1 MDKQLEVILED
12 LEVSKADKDWVTYD
26 TLSEG
31 QTLENRHLLKHFL
44 ILEKGTLHLENQNT
58 QILQFFT
65 SGDIV
70 FLSPFDMNVD
80 MQLKLV
86 CDQTAK
92 IVFVDREYFLNFAA
106 NKASYME
113 WLLTSVL
120 SNSAALC
127 FELMKHDLPADERIV
142 YTLQRLCKKTKTEE
156 EATRDYYEVP
166 NFLNKTKMAQYGAMS
181 RKNLYNKLEILEET
195 DQVKQ
200 KKEKVF
206 VTATAI

>member
-1 MDKQLEVILED
+1 MEKQWKVILED
-12 LEVSKADKDWVTYD
+12 LERNKADNDWVTDD
-26 TLSEG
+26 TLLAG

-44 ILEKGTLHLENQNT
+44 ILEKGTLHLENQNS

-65 SGDIV
+65 TGDIV
-70 FLSPFDMNVD
+70 FLSPYDMNVD
-80 MQLKLV
+80 TQLKLV

-120 SNSAALC
+120 SNTSALC

-142 YTLQRLCKKTKTEE
+142 YTLQRLCQKTQPVAKEE
-156 EATRDYYEVP
+156 YYEVP

-181 RKNLYNKLEILEET
+181 RKNLYNKLEVLEESE
-195 DQVKQ
+195 QVKQ
-200 KKEKVF
+200 KNEKVF
-206 VTATAI
+206 VTTTAI

>member
-1 MDKQLEVILED
+1 MEKQWKVILED
-12 LEVSKADKDWVTYD
+12 LERNKADNDWVTDD
-26 TLSEG
+26 TLLAG

-44 ILEKGTLHLENQNT
+44 ILEKGTLHLENQNS

-65 SGDIV
+65 TGDIV
-70 FLSPFDMNVD
+70 FLSPYDMNVD
-80 MQLKLV
+80 TQLKLV

-106 NKASYME
+106 NKVSYME

-120 SNSAALC
+120 SNTSALC

-142 YTLQRLCKKTKTEE
+142 YTLQRLCQKTQPVAKEE
-156 EATRDYYEVP
+156 YYEVP

-181 RKNLYNKLEILEET
+181 RKNLYNKLEVLEESE
-195 DQVKQ
+195 QVKQ
-200 KKEKVF
+200 KNEKVF
-206 VTATAI
+206 VTSVAI

>member
-1 MDKQLEVILED
+1 MEKQWKVILED
-12 LEVSKADKDWVTYD
+12 LERNKADNDWVTDD
-26 TLSEG
+26 TLLAG

-44 ILEKGTLHLENQNT
+44 ILEKGTLHLENQNS

-65 SGDIV
+65 TGDIV
-70 FLSPFDMNVD
+70 FLSPYDMNVD
-80 MQLKLV
+80 TQLKLV

-120 SNSAALC
+120 SNTSALC

-142 YTLQRLCKKTKTEE
+142 YTLQRLCQKTQPVAKEE
-156 EATRDYYEVP
+156 YYEVP

-181 RKNLYNKLEILEET
+181 RKNLYNKLEVLEESE
-195 DQVKQ
+195 QVKQ
-200 KKEKVF
+200 KDEKVF
-206 VTATAI
+206 VTTTAI

>member
-1 MDKQLEVILED
+1 MEKQWKVILED
-12 LEVSKADKDWVTYD
+12 LERNKADNDWVTDD
-26 TLSEG
+26 TLLAG

-44 ILEKGTLHLENQNT
+44 ILEKGTLHLENQNS

-65 SGDIV
+65 TGDIV
-70 FLSPFDMNVD
+70 FLSPYDMNVD
-80 MQLKLV
+80 TQLKLV

-92 IVFVDREYFLNFAA
+92 IAFVDREYFLNFAA

-120 SNSAALC
+120 SNTSALC

-142 YTLQRLCKKTKTEE
+142 YTLQRLCKKTQPVAKEE
-156 EATRDYYEVP
+156 YYEVP

-181 RKNLYNKLEILEET
+181 RKNLYNKLEVLEESE
-195 DQVKQ
+195 QVKQ
-200 KKEKVF
+200 KNEKVF
-206 VTATAI
+206 VTSVAI

>member
-1 MDKQLEVILED
+1 MEKQWEVILED
-12 LEVSKADKDWVTYD
+12 LERNKADNDWVTD
-26 TLSEG
+26 ETLLAG

-44 ILEKGTLHLENQNT
+44 ILEKGTLHLENQNS

-65 SGDIV
+65 TGDIV
-70 FLSPFDMNVD
+70 FLSPYDMNVD
-80 MQLKLV
+80 TQLKLV

-120 SNSAALC
+120 SNTSALC

-142 YTLQRLCKKTKTEE
+142 YTLQRLCKKTQPVAKEE
-156 EATRDYYEVP
+156 YYEVP

-181 RKNLYNKLEILEET
+181 RKNLYNKLEVLEESE
-195 DQVKQ
+195 QVKQ
-200 KKEKVF
+200 KNEKVF
-206 VTATAI
+206 VTSVAI

>member
-1 MDKQLEVILED
+1 MEKQWKVILED
-12 LEVSKADKDWVTYD
+12 LERNKADNDWVTDD
-26 TLSEG
+26 TLLAG

-44 ILEKGTLHLENQNT
+44 ILEKGTLHLENQNS

-65 SGDIV
+65 TGDIV
-70 FLSPFDMNVD
+70 FLSPYDMNVD
-80 MQLKLV
+80 TQLKLV

-120 SNSAALC
+120 SNTSALC

-142 YTLQRLCKKTKTEE
+142 YTLQRLCKKTQPVAKEE
-156 EATRDYYEVP
+156 YYEVP

-181 RKNLYNKLEILEET
+181 RKNLYNKLEVLEESE
-195 DQVKQ
+195 QVKQ
-200 KKEKVF
+200 KNEKVF
-206 VTATAI
+206 VTSVAI

>member
-1 MDKQLEVILED
+1 MEKQWEVILED
-12 LEVSKADKDWVTYD
+12 LERNKADNDWVTD
-26 TLSEG
+26 ETLLAG

-44 ILEKGTLHLENQNT
+44 ILEKGTLHLENQNS

-65 SGDIV
+65 TGDIV
-70 FLSPFDMNVD
+70 FLSPYDMNVD
-80 MQLKLV
+80 TQLKLV

-120 SNSAALC
+120 SNTSALC

-142 YTLQRLCKKTKTEE
+142 YTLQRLCQKTQPVAKEE
-156 EATRDYYEVP
+156 YYEVP

-181 RKNLYNKLEILEET
+181 RKNLYNKLEVLEENK
-195 DQVKQ
+195 QVKQ
-200 KKEKVF
+200 KNEKVF
-206 VTATAI
+206 VTSVAI

>member
-1 MDKQLEVILED
+1 MEKQWEVILED
-12 LEVSKADKDWVTYD
+12 LERNKADNDWVTD
-26 TLSEG
+26 ETLLAG

-44 ILEKGTLHLENQNT
+44 ILEKGTLHLENQNS

-65 SGDIV
+65 TGDIV
-70 FLSPFDMNVD
+70 FLSPYDMNVD
-80 MQLKLV
+80 TQLKLV

-120 SNSAALC
+120 SNTSALC

-142 YTLQRLCKKTKTEE
+142 YTLQRLCQKTQPVAKEE
-156 EATRDYYEVP
+156 YYEVP

-181 RKNLYNKLEILEET
+181 RKNLYNKLEVLEESE
-195 DQVKQ
+195 QVKQ
-200 KKEKVF
+200 KNEKVF
-206 VTATAI
+206 VTSVAI

>member
-1 MDKQLEVILED
+1 MEKQWEVILED
-12 LEVSKADKDWVTYD
+12 LERNKADNDWVTDD
-26 TLSEG
+26 TLLAG

-44 ILEKGTLHLENQNT
+44 ILEKGTLHLENQNS

-65 SGDIV
+65 TGDIV
-70 FLSPFDMNVD
+70 FLSPYDMNVD
-80 MQLKLV
+80 TQLKLV

-120 SNSAALC
+120 SNTSALC

-142 YTLQRLCKKTKTEE
+142 YTLQRLCQKTQPVAKEE
-156 EATRDYYEVP
+156 YYEVP

-181 RKNLYNKLEILEET
+181 RKNLYNKLEVLEESE
-195 DQVKQ
+195 QVKQ
-200 KKEKVF
+200 KNEKVF
-206 VTATAI
+206 VTSVAI

>member
-1 MDKQLEVILED
+1 MEKQWKVILED
-12 LEVSKADKDWVTYD
+12 LERNKADNDWVTDD
-26 TLSEG
+26 TLLAG

-44 ILEKGTLHLENQNT
+44 ILEKGTLHLENQNS

-65 SGDIV
+65 TGDIV
-70 FLSPFDMNVD
+70 FLSPYDMNVD
-80 MQLKLV
+80 TQLKLV

-120 SNSAALC
+120 SNTSALC

-142 YTLQRLCKKTKTEE
+142 YTLQRLCQKTQPVAKEE
-156 EATRDYYEVP
+156 YYEVP

-181 RKNLYNKLEILEET
+181 RKNLYNKLEVLEENE
-195 DQVKQ
+195 QVKQ
-200 KKEKVF
+200 KNEKVF
-206 VTATAI
+206 VTTTAI

>member
-1 MDKQLEVILED
+1 MEKQWEVILED
-12 LEVSKADKDWVTYD
+12 LERNKADNDWVTDD
-26 TLSEG
+26 TLLAG

-44 ILEKGTLHLENQNT
+44 ILEKGTLHLENQNS

-65 SGDIV
+65 TGDIV
-70 FLSPFDMNVD
+70 FLSPYDMNVD
-80 MQLKLV
+80 TQLKLV
-86 CDQTAK
+86 CDQTVK

-120 SNSAALC
+120 SNTSALC

-142 YTLQRLCKKTKTEE
+142 YTLQRLCQKTQPVAKEE
-156 EATRDYYEVP
+156 YYEVP

-181 RKNLYNKLEILEET
+181 RKNLYNKLEVLEESE
-195 DQVKQ
+195 QVKQ
-200 KKEKVF
+200 KNKKVF
-206 VTATAI
+206 VTSVAI

>member
-1 MDKQLEVILED
+1 MEKQWEVILED
-12 LEVSKADKDWVTYD
+12 LERNKADNDWVTDD
-26 TLSEG
+26 TLLAG

-44 ILEKGTLHLENQNT
+44 ILEKGTLHLENQNS

-65 SGDIV
+65 TGDIV
-70 FLSPFDMNVD
+70 FLSPYDMNVD
-80 MQLKLV
+80 TQLKLV

-120 SNSAALC
+120 SNTSALC

-142 YTLQRLCKKTKTEE
+142 YTLQRLCQKTQPVAKEE
-156 EATRDYYEVP
+156 YYEVP

-181 RKNLYNKLEILEET
+181 RKNLYNKLEVLEESE
-195 DQVKQ
+195 QVKQ
-200 KKEKVF
+200 KNEKVF
-206 VTATAI
+206 VTTTAI

>member
-1 MDKQLEVILED
+1 MEKQWKVILED
-12 LEVSKADKDWVTYD
+12 LERNKADNDWVTDD
-26 TLSEG
+26 TLLAG

-44 ILEKGTLHLENQNT
+44 ILEKGTLHLENQNS

-65 SGDIV
+65 TGDIV
-70 FLSPFDMNVD
+70 FLSPYDMNVD
-80 MQLKLV
+80 TQLKLV

-120 SNSAALC
+120 SNTSALC

-142 YTLQRLCKKTKTEE
+142 YTLQRLCKKTQPVAKEE
-156 EATRDYYEVP
+156 YYEVP

-181 RKNLYNKLEILEET
+181 RKNLYNKLEVLEQSE
-195 DQVKQ
+195 QVKQ
-200 KKEKVF
+200 KNEKVF
-206 VTATAI
+206 VTSVAI

>member
-1 MDKQLEVILED
+1 MEKQWEVILED
-12 LEVSKADKDWVTYD
+12 LERNKADNDWVTD
-26 TLSEG
+26 ETLLAG

-44 ILEKGTLHLENQNT
+44 ILEKGTLHLENQNS

-65 SGDIV
+65 TGDIV
-70 FLSPFDMNVD
+70 FLSPYDMNVD
-80 MQLKLV
+80 TQLKLV

-120 SNSAALC
+120 SNTSALC

-142 YTLQRLCKKTKTEE
+142 YTLQRLCQKTQPVAKEE
-156 EATRDYYEVP
+156 YYEVP

-181 RKNLYNKLEILEET
+181 RKNLYNKLEVLEESE
-195 DQVKQ
+195 QVKQ
-200 KKEKVF
+200 KNEKVF
-206 VTATAI
+206 VTTTAI

>member
-1 MDKQLEVILED
+1 MKKQWEVILED
-12 LEVSKADKDWVTYD
+12 LELNKADNDWVTYD
-26 TLSEG
+26 TLPAG
-31 QTLENRHLLKHFL
+31 QTLENRHLFKHFL
-44 ILEKGTLHLENQNT
+44 ILETGTLHLENQNS

-65 SGDIV
+65 TGDIV
-70 FLSPFDMNVD
+70 FLSPYDMNVD
-80 MQLKLV
+80 TQLKLV

-120 SNSAALC
+120 SNTSALC

-142 YTLQRLCKKTKTEE
+142 YTLQRLCKKTQPALAEE
-156 EATRDYYEVP
+156 YYEVP

-181 RKNLYNKLEILEET
+181 RKNLYNKLEVLEESA
-195 DQVKQ
+195 QVKQ
-200 KKEKVF
+200 KNEKVF
-206 VTATAI
+206 VTSAAI

>member
-1 MDKQLEVILED
+1 MEKQWEVILED
-12 LEVSKADKDWVTYD
+12 LERNKADNDWVTDD
-26 TLSEG
+26 TLLAG

-44 ILEKGTLHLENQNT
+44 ILEKGTLHLENQNS

-65 SGDIV
+65 TGDIV
-70 FLSPFDMNVD
+70 FLSPYDMNVD
-80 MQLKLV
+80 TQLKLV

-120 SNSAALC
+120 SNTSALC

-142 YTLQRLCKKTKTEE
+142 YTLQRLCQKTQPVAKEE
-156 EATRDYYEVP
+156 YYEVP

-181 RKNLYNKLEILEET
+181 RKNLYNKLEVLEENE
-195 DQVKQ
+195 QVKQ
-200 KKEKVF
+200 KNEKVF
-206 VTATAI
+206 VTTTAI

>member
-1 MDKQLEVILED
+1 MEKQWKVILED
-12 LEVSKADKDWVTYD
+12 LERNKADNDWVTDD
-26 TLSEG
+26 TLLAG

-44 ILEKGTLHLENQNT
+44 ILEKGTLHLENQNS

-65 SGDIV
+65 TGDIV
-70 FLSPFDMNVD
+70 FLSPYDMNVD
-80 MQLKLV
+80 TQLKLV

-120 SNSAALC
+120 SNTSALC

-142 YTLQRLCKKTKTEE
+142 YTLQRLCKKTQPVAKEE
-156 EATRDYYEVP
+156 YYEVP

-181 RKNLYNKLEILEET
+181 RKNLYNKLEVLEESE
-195 DQVKQ
+195 QVKQ
-200 KKEKVF
+200 KNEKVF
-206 VTATAI
+206 VTTTAI

>member
-1 MDKQLEVILED
+1 MEKQWKVILED
-12 LEVSKADKDWVTYD
+12 LERNKADNDRVTDD
-26 TLSEG
+26 TLLAG

-44 ILEKGTLHLENQNT
+44 ILEKGTLHLENQNS

-65 SGDIV
+65 TGDIV
-70 FLSPFDMNVD
+70 FLSPYDMNVD
-80 MQLKLV
+80 TQLKLV

-92 IVFVDREYFLNFAA
+92 IIFVDREYFLNFAA

-120 SNSAALC
+120 SNTSALC

-142 YTLQRLCKKTKTEE
+142 YTLQRLCQKTQPVAKEE
-156 EATRDYYEVP
+156 YYEVP

-181 RKNLYNKLEILEET
+181 RKNLYNKLEVLEENE
-195 DQVKQ
+195 QVKQ
-200 KKEKVF
+200 KNEKVF
-206 VTATAI
+206 VTTTAI

>member
-1 MDKQLEVILED
+1 MEKQWEVILED
-12 LEVSKADKDWVTYD
+12 LERNKADNDWVTD
-26 TLSEG
+26 ETLLAG

-44 ILEKGTLHLENQNT
+44 ILEKGTLHLENQNS

-65 SGDIV
+65 TGDIV
-70 FLSPFDMNVD
+70 FLSPYDMNVD
-80 MQLKLV
+80 TQLKLV

-92 IVFVDREYFLNFAA
+92 IVFVNREYFLNFAA

-120 SNSAALC
+120 SNTSALC

-142 YTLQRLCKKTKTEE
+142 YTLQRLCQKTQPVAKEE
-156 EATRDYYEVP
+156 YYEVP

-181 RKNLYNKLEILEET
+181 RKNLYNKLEVLEENE
-195 DQVKQ
+195 QVKQ
-200 KKEKVF
+200 KNEKVF
-206 VTATAI
+206 VTTTAI

>member
-1 MDKQLEVILED
+1 MEKQWEVILED
-12 LEVSKADKDWVTYD
+12 LERNKADNDWVTDD
-26 TLSEG
+26 TLLAG

-44 ILEKGTLHLENQNT
+44 ILEKGTLHLENQNS

-65 SGDIV
+65 TGDIV
-70 FLSPFDMNVD
+70 FLSPYDMNVD
-80 MQLKLV
+80 TQLKLV

-92 IVFVDREYFLNFAA
+92 IIFVDREYFLNFAA

-120 SNSAALC
+120 SNTSALC

-142 YTLQRLCKKTKTEE
+142 YTLQRLCQKTQPVAKEE
-156 EATRDYYEVP
+156 YYEVP

-181 RKNLYNKLEILEET
+181 RKNLYNKLEVLEESE
-195 DQVKQ
+195 QVKQ
-200 KKEKVF
+200 KNEKVF
-206 VTATAI
+206 VTTAVI

>member
-1 MDKQLEVILED
+1 MEKQWEVILED
-12 LEVSKADKDWVTYD
+12 LERNKADNDWVTD
-26 TLSEG
+26 ETLLAG

-44 ILEKGTLHLENQNT
+44 ILEKGTLHLENQNS

-65 SGDIV
+65 TGDIV
-70 FLSPFDMNVD
+70 FLSPYDMNVD
-80 MQLKLV
+80 TQLKLV

-120 SNSAALC
+120 SNTSALC

-142 YTLQRLCKKTKTEE
+142 YTLQRLCQKTQPVAKEE
-156 EATRDYYEVP
+156 YYEVP

-181 RKNLYNKLEILEET
+181 RKNLYNKLEVLEENE
-195 DQVKQ
+195 QVKQ
-200 KKEKVF
+200 KNEKVF
-206 VTATAI
+206 VTSVAI

>member
-1 MDKQLEVILED
+1 MEKQWEVILED
-12 LEVSKADKDWVTYD
+12 LERNKADNDWVTD
-26 TLSEG
+26 ETLLAG

-44 ILEKGTLHLENQNT
+44 ILEKGTLHLENQNS

-65 SGDIV
+65 TGDIV
-70 FLSPFDMNVD
+70 FLSPYDMNVD
-80 MQLKLV
+80 TQLKLV

-120 SNSAALC
+120 SNTSALC

-142 YTLQRLCKKTKTEE
+142 YTLQRLCQKTQPVAKEE
-156 EATRDYYEVP
+156 YYEVP

-181 RKNLYNKLEILEET
+181 RKNLYNKLEVLEENE
-195 DQVKQ
+195 QVKQ
-200 KKEKVF
+200 KNEKVF
-206 VTATAI
+206 VTTTAI

>member
-1 MDKQLEVILED
+1 MEKQWEVILED
-12 LEVSKADKDWVTYD
+12 LKRNKADNDWVTDD
-26 TLSEG
+26 TLLAG

-44 ILEKGTLHLENQNT
+44 ILEKGTLHLENQNS

-65 SGDIV
+65 TGDIV
-70 FLSPFDMNVD
+70 FLSPYDMNVD
-80 MQLKLV
+80 TQLKLV

-120 SNSAALC
+120 SNTSALC

-142 YTLQRLCKKTKTEE
+142 YTLQRLCQKTQPVAKEE
-156 EATRDYYEVP
+156 YYEVP

-181 RKNLYNKLEILEET
+181 RKNLYNKLEVLEENE
-195 DQVKQ
+195 QVKQ
-200 KKEKVF
+200 KNEKVF
-206 VTATAI
+206 VTTTAI

>member
-1 MDKQLEVILED
+1 MEKQWEVILED
-12 LEVSKADKDWVTYD
+12 LERNKADNDWVTDD
-26 TLSEG
+26 TLLAG

-44 ILEKGTLHLENQNT
+44 ILEKGTLHLENQNS

-65 SGDIV
+65 TGDIV
-70 FLSPFDMNVD
+70 FLSPYDMNVD
-80 MQLKLV
+80 TQLKLV

-120 SNSAALC
+120 SNTSALC

-142 YTLQRLCKKTKTEE
+142 YSLQRLCQKTQPVAKEE
-156 EATRDYYEVP
+156 YYEVP

-181 RKNLYNKLEILEET
+181 RKNLYNKLEVLEENE
-195 DQVKQ
+195 QVKQ
-200 KKEKVF
+200 KNEKVF
-206 VTATAI
+206 VTTTAI